1 MNKALAISLLVTGNL
16 AAVLALSAI
25 NFLIIL
31 LIPSLVLLIYI
42 CLTAAT
48 VLGFAS
54 SRMLPIFE
62 RKYRLKT
69 RWFFLASYVSPII
82 GAAVYWIVYLIL
94 DAAGYLNDEWF
105 ISLAMPLYALSFSLA
120 AVAYLISGA
129 IWSAIARSRL
139 NANRSPK

>member
-1 MNKALAISLLVTGNL
+1 MNKALAVSLLVIGNM

-42 CLTAAT
+42 CLTAVT
-48 VLGFAS
+48 VLGLAS
-54 SRMLPIFE
+54 SRMLSVFE
-62 RKYRLKT
+62 RKYCLKT
-69 RWFFLASYVSPII
+69 RWFILASYVPPII
-82 GAAVYWIVYLIL
+82 GAAGYWIVYLIL
-94 DAAGYLNDEWF
+94 NAVGCLNEQFAG
-105 ISLAMPLYALSFSLA
+105 LAMPLYALSFSLA
-120 AVAYLISGA
+120 AVAYLISGV